1 MLKNYFK
8 IALRSIWKDKFFSF
22 LNISGLA
29 IGIACCLLIVTY
41 VRYELSYDK
50 HFQGHENIY
59 RIIIDGSFNGR
70 DFTGAECPAPAGT
83 TYRDQIPGVEQR
95 LRMRST
101 GSWIV
106 KYEEKVFNEERVV
119 FSDETFFDVFK
130 VKLIQGNPEEVL
142 SRKNHLVL
150 SQTLATKYFGT
161 QDPVGKVVR
170 LDNDSD
176 WTVAGVYEDIPAN
189 SHFRFNMILSFITR
203 EDEYNGQ
210 EWLNQNYDTYLVL
223 NENASVE
230 GVQAQMNEIAIEKMG
245 VEFKQY
251 LDMTYDQFLQ
261 AGNSFN
267 YFLQPLADVHLKSDG
282 YGGFEPEADI
292 TYVYIFSAIA
302 AFILII
308 ACINFM
314 NLSTARS
321 ANRAKEVGVRKVMGS
336 LREQLIFQF
345 ISESVLITFL
355 SGLIGLAIA
364 IVVLPFFNDFAER
377 QMSLSFLE
385 SLPFVV
391 LGSLIVGFL
400 AGIYPAFFLSAF
412 TPVKVLKGNVSMGM
426 KSGGLRKTLVTFQ
439 FFISILLIIGTFS
452 ILNQLN
458 YIQNK
463 KLGFEKDQVLLVHN
477 TYLLG
482 ENFEP
487 YKNRTLS
494 NANVESVSATWYLPT
509 YSSRS
514 STVFFPD
521 AIVDQDRGQVS
532 QNWYVEDTYA
542 EVFGLTLKAGRFF
555 DKDIPTD
562 SMTMVINE
570 KAAQVYGIDDLE
582 NAVIGDFNNDGSSLD
597 RYKVIGIIEDFHF
610 ESLKAEI
617 GPLIMR
623 LGSQRGYMAMRL
635 NSANYQQVIDD
646 AKAAW
651 DEMAADQPFE
661 YSFLD
666 DRFGNMYEAESQL
679 GEIFSIFATLAII
692 IACLGLFGLAAFTAQ
707 QKTKEVGIRKVLGA
721 SLGQLIYLMSKEVSI
736 LIIISF
742 VIASAVGW
750 YGVDLWLQSFAYR
763 PPISV
768 TAFIL
773 AGVSALLVA
782 LITMSYQSIKV
793 ATGNPVKALRNE

>member
-1 MLKNYFK
+1 M
-8 IALRSIWKDKFFSF
+8 
-22 LNISGLA
+22 
-29 IGIACCLLIVTY
+29 
-41 VRYELSYDK
+41 
-50 HFQGHENIY
+50 
-59 RIIIDGSFNGR
+59 
-70 DFTGAECPAPAGT
+70 
-83 TYRDQIPGVEQR
+83 
-95 LRMRST
+95 
-101 GSWIV
+101 
-106 KYEEKVFNEERVV
+106 
-119 FSDETFFDVFK
+119 
-130 VKLIQGNPEEVL
+130 
-142 SRKNHLVL
+142 
-150 SQTLATKYFGT
+150 
-161 QDPVGKVVR
+161 
-170 LDNDSD
+170 
-176 WTVAGVYEDIPAN
+176 
-189 SHFRFNMILSFITR
+189 
-203 EDEYNGQ
+203 
-210 EWLNQNYDTYLVL
+210 NQNYDTYLVL

-487 YKNRTLS
+487 YKTER
-494 NANVESVSATWYLPT
+494 
-509 YSSRS
+509 
-514 STVFFPD
+514 
-521 AIVDQDRGQVS
+521 
-532 QNWYVEDTYA
+532 
-542 EVFGLTLKAGRFF
+542 
-555 DKDIPTD
+555 
-562 SMTMVINE
+562 
-570 KAAQVYGIDDLE
+570 
-582 NAVIGDFNNDGSSLD
+582 
-597 RYKVIGIIEDFHF
+597 
-610 ESLKAEI
+610 
-617 GPLIMR
+617 
-623 LGSQRGYMAMRL
+623 
-635 NSANYQQVIDD
+635 
-646 AKAAW
+646 
-651 DEMAADQPFE
+651 
-661 YSFLD
+661 
-666 DRFGNMYEAESQL
+666 
-679 GEIFSIFATLAII
+679 
-692 IACLGLFGLAAFTAQ
+692 
-707 QKTKEVGIRKVLGA
+707 
-721 SLGQLIYLMSKEVSI
+721 
-736 LIIISF
+736 
-742 VIASAVGW
+742 
-750 YGVDLWLQSFAYR
+750 
-763 PPISV
+763 
-768 TAFIL
+768 
-773 AGVSALLVA
+773 
-782 LITMSYQSIKV
+782 
-793 ATGNPVKALRNE
+793 